1 MAKIVEQTLEIKF
14 SKLYPYNQDVSE
26 VNIISE
32 QLLNYVTEALA
43 TVIPDVDPALIFEL
57 YDDGTPIRK
66 LELITDHDVPFIEL
80 HDQK

>member
-43 TVIPDVDPALIFEL
+43 TVVPDVDPALVVEL
-57 YDDGTPIRK
+57 VENDSD
-66 LELITDHDVPFIEL
+66 ENTDPRD
-80 HDQK
+80 